1 MMPRTSV
8 ITREE
13 LYELVWSAPMIKV
26 AEKFDV
32 SGSYLARIC
41 TALRVPRPERG
52 YWAKLAVG
60 KAPKRPA
67 LPEPQPGDPI
77 EWSRTDEFPAPSVP
91 KPRPT
96 PRPRVPRLTRHVTGT
111 HGLIRGA
118 KEHFLASRKVDEG
131 EHLKPYKKL
140 LVDVIASRSGLD
152 KALEFANDLFNALE
166 SAGHRV
172 VIAPPDA
179 QFWRERIDEKEVP
192 PKKDP
197 RHDPYGYDRRW
208 SPYRP
213 TVAYVDSIAFG
224 LAVIEMTESVE
235 MRYVNGKY
243 IRESEYVPPKNKR
256 YHDHTWTSTRDLPSG
271 RLRLIV
277 YAPYRSVSWSTS
289 FQETKARSL
298 TQDIPQ
304 IVKSIEA
311 EVAPIIEKLQEADR
325 QAELQRLERLAE
337 EERRRHEED
346 RRRESQ
352 SIKDSHD
359 QLEQVIQAWSKV
371 VSLER
376 FFQGVEDRAQTLPE
390 MERQGVLDR
399 LRLAR
404 EFVGTQNPL
413 DFFREWKTPIERYVP
428 LSQRDPG
435 AGDVDT
441 EEHDED
447 EDEDAGAW

>member
-1 MMPRTSV
+1 MTTGTNV

-13 LYELVWSAPMIKV
+13 LYELVWSTPMIKV
-26 AEKFDV
+26 AEKFEV
-32 SGSYLARIC
+32 SGSYLARVC
-41 TALRVPRPERG
+41 TELRVPRPERG

-60 KAPKRPA
+60 KAPQRPA
-67 LPEPQPGDPI
+67 LPEPLSGDPVV
-77 EWSRTDEFPAPSVP
+77 WSRTDGFPAPTVP

-96 PRPRVPRLTRHVTGT
+96 PRPRIPPLARPVSGT
-111 HGLIRGA
+111 HGLIRCA
-118 KEHFLASRKVDEG
+118 KEHFLAGRKVDDDH
-131 EHLKPYKKL
+131 HLKPYKKL
-140 LVDVIASRSGLD
+140 LVDVTASRSGLD
-152 KALEFANDLFNALE
+152 KALSFANDLFNALE

-179 QFWRERIDEKEVP
+179 QFRREHIDEREVL
-192 PKKDP
+192 PKKE
-197 RHDPYGYDRRW
+197 RHENLYGYNRLW

-213 TVAYVDSIAFG
+213 TVAYVDSVAFG
-224 LAVIEMTESVE
+224 LAVIEMSESVE

-277 YAPYRSVSWSTS
+277 YAPYRSVSWSKL

-298 TQDIPQ
+298 TQDIRQ
-304 IVKSIEA
+304 IVKSLKT

-325 QAELQRLERLAE
+325 QAEIRRLERLAE
-337 EERRRHEED
+337 EERRRQEED

-376 FFQGVEDRAQTLPE
+376 FFQGVEDRAQILPE

-428 LSQRDPG
+428 LSQRDHS
-435 AGDVDT
+435 AGTVDA
-441 EEHDED
+441 ED
-447 EDEDAGAW
+447 ND